1 MTTFMSIGV
10 SAFRRP
16 LRDSCRSLHGTI
28 PMLVALMFAACMP
41 SVRRVP
47 GASEVA
53 GGMPTTFGDSATS
66 PTAAAASDS
75 LSALRPWRTVFDDAS
90 LAALID
96 SALAHNQE
104 LAMLLQEVELAR
116 NEARATTGEY
126 FPQVGAKAGAAVE
139 KVGRYTRSG
148 AVEHGLD
155 IKEDKEFP
163 EPLPDFRVAAEL
175 SWEVD
180 IWKRLRNASR
190 AALLRY
196 AATQEG
202 RQFMVTRLVAEVAR
216 SYYELAALDK
226 RLDLI
231 QQTMGIQTNALQVVE
246 LQKAAG
252 RATEL
257 AVRRFEAELQKNRTR
272 LAETRQQIT
281 VVENRLNLL
290 LGRYPERIARTTRAF
305 DDSTLQGLV
314 AGTPASLVLNRPD
327 MRQAELQ
334 LAASQL
340 DVRAARARFLPGLG
354 ISAAVGGQSFEW
366 SSLFAAPASLL
377 YGAAADLS
385 APLLNRRAISAA
397 YQSANARQ
405 LQALYAYQRT
415 LLTAYL
421 EVATQLTR
429 IRNLDSSYVAKERQV
444 QALGESIALADLLF
458 RSARGDYLDVL
469 LTQREALES
478 RIELVELRQ
487 QQLDARVT
495 AYQAL
500 GGGAIRP

>member
-10 SAFRRP
+10 SAFRRA
-16 LRDSCRSLHGTI
+16 LRDLCRPLHGTI
-28 PMLVALMFAACMP
+28 PMLTALMFAACMP

-47 GASEVA
+47 SASEVA
-53 GGMPTTFGDSATS
+53 GGMPATFGDSATS
-66 PTAAAASDS
+66 PPAAAASDS

-90 LAALID
+90 LATLID

-116 NEARATTGEY
+116 NEARATAGEY
-126 FPQVGAKAGAAVE
+126 LPQVGVKAGAGVE

-148 AVEHGLD
+148 AVEHGLEIRKD
-155 IKEDKEFP
+155 EEFP

-231 QQTMGIQTNALQVVE
+231 QQTMSIQTNALQVVE

-281 VVENRLNLL
+281 EVENRLNLL
-290 LGRYPERIARTTRAF
+290 LGRYPERIVRTTRAF

-314 AGTPASLVLNRPD
+314 AGAPAALVLNRPD
-327 MRQAELQ
+327 VRQAELQ

-354 ISAAVGGQSFEW
+354 VTAAVGGQSFEW
-366 SSLFAAPASLL
+366 SSLLTTPASLL
-377 YGAAADLS
+377 YGAAAELS
-385 APLLNRRAISAA
+385 APLLNRRAIAAA

-500 GGGAIRP
+500 GGGAVRP

>member
-1 MTTFMSIGV
+1 MNRFMS
-10 SAFRRP
+10 FRLSSSCTVLRRSTRLLPRP
-16 LRDSCRSLHGTI
+16 LLMLTAVAFAGCIPSLR
-28 PMLVALMFAACMP
+28 PVASSADVAGRMP
-41 SVRRVP
+41 S
-47 GASEVA
+47 
-53 GGMPTTFGDSATS
+53 TFGDTVVARD
-66 PTAAAASDS
+66 PVAASDS
-75 LSALRPWRTVFDDAS
+75 LSALRPWRTVFDDPS
-90 LAALID
+90 LATLID

-104 LAMLLQEVELAR
+104 LAILLQEVELAR

-126 FPQVGAKAGAAVE
+126 LPQVGVKAGAGVE
-139 KVGRYTRSG
+139 KVGRYTRNG
-148 AVEHGLD
+148 VVEHELD

-231 QQTMGIQTNALQVVE
+231 QQTMSIQANALQVVE

-257 AVRRFEAELQKNRTR
+257 AVRRFEAEVQKNRTR

-281 VVENRLNLL
+281 EVENRLNLL
-290 LGRYPERIARTTRAF
+290 LGRYPEPIARTTRAF
-305 DDSTLQGLV
+305 DDSTLKGLV
-314 AGTPASLVLNRPD
+314 VGTPAALVLNRPD
-327 MRQAELQ
+327 VRQAELQ

-340 DVRAARARFLPGLG
+340 DVRAARAQFLPGLG

-366 SSLFAAPASLL
+366 SSLLTTPASLL

-385 APLLNRRAISAA
+385 APLFNRRAIAAA

-405 LQALYAYQRT
+405 LQALYGYQRT

-478 RIELVELRQ
+478 RIELVEIRQ
-487 QQLDARVT
+487 QQLDARVS

-500 GGGAIRP
+500 GGGALRP